1 MTQEQQSENNISDEF
16 RNLGHNLINAM
27 RTAWDNPERKQ
38 LQQEIEAGLDEFAS
52 TVKEEVDHFN
62 QSPTGQR
69 IKSDIGDLQERVRS
83 GEVETKV
90 RDEILS
96 ALRTLNIELAKVTSN
111 LQSEEAE
118 GTASEEDAPTS
129 EES

>member
-1 MTQEQQSENNISDEF
+1 VTQEQQSENNISDEF

-27 RTAWDNPERKQ
+27 RAAWDNPERKQ

-118 GTASEEDAPTS
+118 GAASEEDAPTS